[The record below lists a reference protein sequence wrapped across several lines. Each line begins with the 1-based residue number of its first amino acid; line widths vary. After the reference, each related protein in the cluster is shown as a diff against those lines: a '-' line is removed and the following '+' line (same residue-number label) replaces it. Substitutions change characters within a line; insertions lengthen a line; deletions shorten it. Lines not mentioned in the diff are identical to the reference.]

1 MMLSVVLAQEDGA
14 EKIDTLVR
22 TRVGTDYYCGR
33 VVYTAVDSTLVIRV
47 GVSTEYYCGRLI
59 YTGIGSVEVV
69 KNGRAVHDTGLPA
82 GFEVEVRVHK
92 WNNIDF
98 ATWDR
103 DFGWCGGSLVV
114 FQGDYDGIYVID
126 VLLYKYGTL
135 IDAKHIVYNFQEE
148 SYKLRFI

>member
-1 MMLSVVLAQEDGA
+1 MKKKLFVSLAVSLMMLSVVLAQDGA
-14 EKIDTLVR
+14 EKIDTLVIR
-22 TRVGTDYYCGR
+22 TGVGTD
-33 VVYTAVDSTLVIRV
+33 
-47 GVSTEYYCGRLI
+47 YYCGRLI
-59 YTGIGSVEVV
+59 YTGISSVEVV

-126 VLLYKYGTL
+126 VLLYKYGAL
-135 IDAKHIVYNFQEE
+135 IDTKHIVYNFQEE

>member
-1 MMLSVVLAQEDGA
+1 MKKKLFVSLAVSLMMLSVVLAQEDGA
-14 EKIDTLVR
+14 EKVDTLVIR

-33 VVYTAVDSTLVIRV
+33 
-47 GVSTEYYCGRLI
+47 LI
-59 YTGIGSVEVV
+59 YTGISSVEVV
-69 KNGRAVHDTGLPA
+69 KNGRAVHDIGLPA
-82 GFEVEVRVHK
+82 GFEVEVRVHE
-92 WNNIDF
+92 WDNIDF

-114 FQGDYDGIYVID
+114 FQGDYDGICVID

-135 IDAKHIVYNFQEE
+135 IDTKHIVYNFQEE

>member
-1 MMLSVVLAQEDGA
+1 LKKKLFVSLAVSLMMLSVVLAQEDGA
-14 EKIDTLVR
+14 EKIDTLVIR
-22 TRVGTDYYCGR
+22 TGVGTD
-33 VVYTAVDSTLVIRV
+33 
-47 GVSTEYYCGRLI
+47 YYCGRLI
-59 YTGIGSVEVV
+59 YTGISSVEVV

-126 VLLYKYGTL
+126 VLLYKYGVL
-135 IDAKHIVYNFQEE
+135 IDTKHIVYNFQEE

>member
-1 MMLSVVLAQEDGA
+1 VNKVKKKIFVSLAVSLMMLSVVLAQEDGA
-14 EKIDTLVR
+14 EKIDTLVIR

-33 VVYTAVDSTLVIRV
+33 
-47 GVSTEYYCGRLI
+47 LI
-59 YTGIGSVEVV
+59 YTGISSVEVV
-69 KNGRAVHDTGLPA
+69 KNGRAVHDVGLPA

-135 IDAKHIVYNFQEE
+135 IDTKHIVYNFQEE